1 MNTSL
6 TDTPER
12 RITLLLWRPCRHIS
26 AGPFDDLPPS
36 LIHDVW
42 LALKERK
49 LLRKHHCYL
58 LISPYLKSLN
68 VSHCD
73 DSLGLS
79 LQLAQQRCDQLE
91 ELDLS
96 HTKLP
101 RDLTLS
107 SLPVLTNLTSL
118 SFSFSSVT
126 NQQVQDHK

>member
-1 MNTSL
+1 M
-6 TDTPER
+6 
-12 RITLLLWRPCRHIS
+12 
-26 AGPFDDLPPS
+26 
-36 LIHDVW
+36 IHDVW

-68 VSHCD
+68 MSHCD

-79 LQLAQQRCDQLE
+79 LTLAQQRCSRLE

-107 SLPVLTNLTSL
+107 SLPALTSLTSL

-126 NQQVQDHK
+126 NQQVQITLIYKSSFYPNDGWVMKGPPSP